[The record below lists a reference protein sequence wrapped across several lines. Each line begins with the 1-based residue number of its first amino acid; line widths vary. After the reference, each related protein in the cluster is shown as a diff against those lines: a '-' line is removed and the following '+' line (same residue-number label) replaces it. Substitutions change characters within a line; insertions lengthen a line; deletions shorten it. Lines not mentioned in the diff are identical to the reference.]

1 MVCAHRLA
9 GRMAWRSPVLLPFL
23 LVAVS
28 GNTAPFFNMTFVY
41 VPEDLE
47 LGEWGSLREAPA
59 CRRSGRGDAEQGLT
73 LPMSPGQH
81 AFQLTAIDIDG
92 DPLTYS
98 ISGAEAFYFSVDPH
112 TGNVTLRNSL
122 DRELLARLTIIVKV
136 FDQMNEAVS
145 RKLTIIVED
154 RNDNAPVFQHLP
166 YEASIPENMTL
177 NSTIYTVF
185 ANDSDTGN
193 ASKVSYSIEE
203 VIPDSTKN
211 RWLFYILPNGNV
223 VLNGSLDYA
232 KNTFYQLKI
241 LAKDGGG
248 ILHNMLTFQQSS
260 TYLSLTIRDLPNLD
274 PRFLNEPY
282 SSSVPENCTLGT
294 TVLTVTAVDRDT
306 RVNDEIFYSI
316 TNASVPFAINATTG
330 TITVSG
336 PLDREQLPSE
346 EVLLEVMARE
356 KNLDIYGKVAQAS
369 TLVEV
374 MVTDVNDNKP
384 QFYHCS
390 LPNCNFFTS
399 AQNNFR
405 GNIIEHSSSRLP
417 VSNLSIVAHDPD
429 KGINSNYELYLQGPN
444 ASAFTVS
451 PAKIVGTGEV
461 QLLVQDPSSVDYE
474 ISHVMVVQIIA
485 NDMGNPTDCCST
497 ATVTI
502 DLIDSNDHI
511 PEFPQSTYNLKVMEN
526 SPAGTTIS
534 PNITAYDP
542 DSGVLGQITY
552 ELLPDSIRKIF
563 TVNATTGAVLVQNGS
578 LLDRETRSIYY
589 ANLQAKDGG
598 NLVGTTV
605 LEITVLDDNDM
616 APIIT
621 GSYFISV
628 EEGQNVRTQIQ
639 AIDND
644 EPGNRNS
651 QLGFKILSGP
661 FSNNFTIN
669 ATTGEM
675 HSKEPLDREA
685 LEDEQGQMVVT
696 VEVYDHGMP
705 QLSTSVNVTITV
717 GDMNDNAPVFLNQS
731 YEFSVF
737 EDSPGRSC
745 VARLV
750 GPAVSRS
757 QCPLATECLSPPAGS
772 LVGEVEATDADRT
785 EINSRISFLLQRG
798 SGSSNFLIRSS
809 HLQPGYYG
817 GQLFVDPDTS
827 LDYDTLQQKFFSLVV
842 LAENTAADNMGDA
855 TNVSVVVHILDI
867 NDEPPTILPASLKD
881 VHVSENGTQQ
891 GLVHTLFA
899 FDPDT
904 NHSLVF
910 EELAVAC
917 FKGASSAGEV
927 CWDWFMLAPNGSV
940 LVNSLDIDYELC
952 DSVVLTLRA
961 EDLYT
966 ENGNHYS
973 QNGMTPTPCS
983 FHHHW
988 AWWVVG
994 PVSPTSQEELWGAGQ
1009 EPTSLAIER
1018 GCPSFF
1024 GPCHRDLSL
1033 LGGQGSHRQQRV
1045 LQGCSVGDWSSA
1057 FGTFA
1062 ETLRILITDVNDNTP
1077 LFLPILETFVVVPE
1091 ISPVDLQVATVKA
1104 TDADSE
1110 LRGTITFSIVS
1121 VVLVEDN
1128 GVSRPFENLFKVVT
1142 TPEQDSY
1149 VGSIQVA
1156 SNLDGSLKGQ
1166 YQVTVEA
1173 RDGEAP
1179 AHTAQTVLNIFTV
1192 DQSYRVRLQFVTTVD
1207 EVQSNSENIKVAL
1220 TTATKAGV
1228 YVVAIRS
1235 VEDTRA
1241 SQGEAKSVMEA
1252 YFVYSNGTALDVNQ
1266 LTVLIQSDPLVLAE
1280 LVNLGLAVIGPGE
1293 VVKPTR
1299 ETELIGIIA
1308 GLVAFLLIFILI
1320 MTLVLVLTTRSYK
1333 RKLSAM
1339 KALKVATTFS
1349 PAMAQ
1354 QGAGIPGT
1362 NQYNAEGANPML
1374 NLSLDPSHDL
1384 GFHED
1389 SSSVASMN
1397 SLDENAVNAPG
1408 DNNLKAE
1415 QDKEQL
1421 MDPTNEEVLVAAL
1434 NLKEPTKPVYINNTF
1449 TTTDL

>member
-1 MVCAHRLA
+1 H
-9 GRMAWRSPVLLPFL
+9 PLLL
-23 LVAVS
+23 VS

-47 LGEWGSLREAPA
+47 LG
-59 CRRSGRGDAEQGLT
+59 
-73 LPMSPGQH
+73 QH

-98 ISGAEAFYFSVDPH
+98 ISGPEAFYFSVNAQ

-122 DRELLARLTIIVKV
+122 DRELVARLTIIVQV
-136 FDQMNEAVS
+136 SDGTNEAVS
-145 RKLTIIVED
+145 RKLTVIVED
-154 RNDNAPVFQHLP
+154 RNDNAPVFQYLP
-166 YEASIPENMTL
+166 YEASVPEDMKL
-177 NSTIYTVF
+177 NSIIYTVF

-211 RWLFYILPNGNV
+211 HWLFYILPNGSV

-232 KNTFYQLKI
+232 KNTFYQLRI

-248 ILHNMLTFQQSS
+248 LLHNVLTFQQSS
-260 TYLSLTIRDLPNLD
+260 AYLSLTIRDLPNLD

-282 SSSVPENCTLGT
+282 SGSVLENCDLGT
-294 TVLTVTAVDRDT
+294 TVLTVTAMDRDT
-306 RVNDEIFYSI
+306 GVNDEIFY
-316 TNASVPFAINATTG
+316 NADVPLAINATTG

-336 PLDREQLPSE
+336 HLDREQLPSD
-346 EVLLEVMARE
+346 EVLLEVTARE
-356 KNLDIYGKVAQAS
+356 KNLDIYGKVAQTS
-369 TLVEV
+369 TLVTV
-374 MVTDVNDNKP
+374 TVTDVNDNKP

-390 LPNCNFFTS
+390 LPSCNFSTS

-451 PAKIVGTGEV
+451 PTKIVGTGEV

-485 NDMGNPTDCCST
+485 NDTGNPTDCCST

-511 PEFPQSTYNLKVMEN
+511 PEFPQSIYNLSVMEN
-526 SPAGTTIS
+526 SPAGTVIS

-552 ELLPDSIRKIF
+552 QLLPEGIRKTF
-563 TVNATTGAVLVQNGS
+563 MVNATTGAVLVQNGS

-616 APIIT
+616 APIII

-628 EEGQNVRTQIQ
+628 EEGQNIRTQIQ

-644 EPGNRNS
+644 EPGNPNS
-651 QLGFKILSGP
+651 ELGFKILPGP

-669 ATTGEM
+669 AATGEM

-685 LEDEQGQMVVT
+685 LEDERGQMVVT
-696 VEVYDHGMP
+696 VEVYDHGVP

-717 GDMNDNAPVFLNQS
+717 GDINDNAPVFLNQS

-737 EDSPGRSC
+737 EDSPG
-745 VARLV
+745 
-750 GPAVSRS
+750 
-757 QCPLATECLSPPAGS
+757 SP
-772 LVGEVEATDADRT
+772 VGEVEATDADRT

-809 HLQPGYYG
+809 YLGPGHYC
-817 GQLFVDPDTS
+817 GQLSVDPDMS
-827 LDYDTLQQKFFSLVV
+827 LDYDTLEQKFFFLVV
-842 LAENTAADNMGDA
+842 LAENTAADNVGDTA
-855 TNVSVVVHILDI
+855 NVSVMVHILDV
-867 NDEPPTILPASLKD
+867 NDEPPTVLSDSLQD

-891 GLVHTLFA
+891 GLVHMLVA
-899 FDPDT
+899 SDPDT

-917 FKGASSAGEV
+917 FKGANSAGDV
-927 CWDWFMLAPNGSV
+927 CWDWFVLTPNGSV

-952 DSVVLTLRA
+952 DRVVLTLRA

-966 ENGNHYS
+966 EKGNRYS
-973 QNGMTPTPCS
+973 QN
-983 FHHHW
+983 
-988 AWWVVG
+988 
-994 PVSPTSQEELWGAGQ
+994 
-1009 EPTSLAIER
+1009 
-1018 GCPSFF
+1018 
-1024 GPCHRDLSL
+1024 
-1033 LGGQGSHRQQRV
+1033 
-1045 LQGCSVGDWSSA
+1045 
-1057 FGTFA
+1057 

-1077 LFLPILETFVVVPE
+1077 VFLPILETFVVVPE

-1104 TDADSE
+1104 TDADSG
-1110 LRGTITFSIVS
+1110 LSGTITFSIIS

-1142 TPEQDSY
+1142 TSEQDSY

-1156 SNLDGSLKGQ
+1156 SNLDVSLKGQ

-1179 AHTAQTVLNIFTV
+1179 VHTAQTTVNIFAV
-1192 DQSYRVRLQFVTTVD
+1192 DQTYRVRLQFVTTVD

-1228 YVVAIRS
+1228 YVVAIRNM
-1235 VEDTRA
+1235 EDTRA
-1241 SQGEAKSVMEA
+1241 SQVEAKSVMEA

-1266 LTVLIQSDPLVLAE
+1266 LSVLIQSDPLVLAE
-1280 LVNLGLAVIGPGE
+1280 LVNLGLAIIGPGE

-1308 GLVAFLLIFILI
+1308 GLAAFLLIFILI

-1339 KALKVATTFS
+1339 KALKVATTLS

-1374 NLSLDPSHDL
+1374 NLSLNPSHDL
-1384 GFHED
+1384 GFHEED

-1397 SLDENAVNAPG
+1397 SLDENTVNAPR
-1408 DNNLKAE
+1408 DDNLKGKQGKAW
-1415 QDKEQL
+1415 L
-1421 MDPTNEEVLVAAL
+1421 TDPSDEEVLVAAL
-1434 NLKEPTKPVYINNTF
+1434 NLKEPTKIACINNTF

>member
-1 MVCAHRLA
+1 L
-9 GRMAWRSPVLLPFL
+9 L
-23 LVAVS
+23 LVVS
-28 GNTAPFFNMTFVY
+28 GNTAPFFNMTLVY
-41 VPEDLE
+41 VPEDLQ
-47 LGEWGSLREAPA
+47 L
-59 CRRSGRGDAEQGLT
+59 
-73 LPMSPGQH
+73 GQH

-98 ISGAEAFYFSVDPH
+98 ISGSDAFYFSVDTR

-122 DRELLARLTIIVKV
+122 DREHQA
-136 FDQMNEAVS
+136 
-145 RKLTIIVED
+145 KLTITVQVFDRINDPVSKKLTVIVED
-154 RNDNAPVFQHLP
+154 RNDNAPVFQNLP
-166 YEASIPENMTL
+166 YETSIPENL
-177 NSTIYTVF
+177 KLDSIIYTVF

-211 RWLFYILPNGNV
+211 RWLFYILPNGSV

-232 KNTFYQLKI
+232 RNTFYQLKI

-248 ILHNMLTFQQSS
+248 LLHNVLTFQQSS
-260 TYLSLTIRDLPNLD
+260 TYLTLTILDLPNLD

-282 SSSVPENCTLGT
+282 SGSVPENCALGT
-294 TVLTVTAVDRDT
+294 TVLTVTAMDRDT
-306 RVNDEIFYSI
+306 GVNDEISYSI
-316 TNASVPFAINATTG
+316 TNTTILFAINAMTG

-336 PLDREQLPSE
+336 HLDREQLPSE
-346 EVLLEVMARE
+346 EVFLAVTASE
-356 KNLDIYGKVAQAS
+356 KNLDIHGKVAQTS
-369 TLVEV
+369 TMVAV
-374 MVTDVNDNKP
+374 TVTDVNDNKP

-390 LPNCNFFTS
+390 LPNCNFSTS

-429 KGINSNYELYLQGPN
+429 KGINSNYELYLQGLD

-485 NDMGNPTDCCST
+485 NDTGNPTDCCST

-502 DLIDSNDHI
+502 DLIDTNDHI
-511 PEFPQSTYNLKVMEN
+511 PEFPQSTYNLSVMEN
-526 SPAGTTIS
+526 SPDGTIII

-552 ELLPDSIRKIF
+552 QLLPESIRKVF
-563 TVNATTGAVLVQNGS
+563 MVNATTGAVLVQNGS

-598 NLVGTTV
+598 DLVGTTV
-605 LEITVLDDNDM
+605 LEITVLDENDM
-616 APIIT
+616 APIVT

-628 EEGQNVRTQIQ
+628 EEGQNVTTQIQ

-644 EPGNRNS
+644 EPGNPNS
-651 QLGFKILSGP
+651 ELGFRILPGP

-675 HSKEPLDREA
+675 HSKGPLDREA

-696 VEVYDHGMP
+696 VEVYDHGVP

-717 GDMNDNAPVFLNQS
+717 GDLNDNAPMFLNQS

-737 EDSPGRSC
+737 EDSPG
-745 VARLV
+745 
-750 GPAVSRS
+750 
-757 QCPLATECLSPPAGS
+757 S
-772 LVGEVEATDADRT
+772 LVGEVQATDADRT

-798 SGSSNFLIRSS
+798 SGSSNFLIRSVR
-809 HLQPGYYG
+809 LGPGYYG
-817 GQLFVDPDTS
+817 GLLSVDPDMS
-827 LDYDTLQQKFFSLVV
+827 LDYDTLEQKFFSLVM
-842 LAENTAADNMGDA
+842 LAENTAADIVGDTA
-855 TNVSVVVHILDI
+855 NVSVVVHILDV
-867 NDEPPTILPASLKD
+867 NDEPPIILPTSLQD
-881 VHVSENGTQQ
+881 VHVSENGTQL
-891 GLVHTLFA
+891 GLVSTLVA
-899 FDPDT
+899 SDPDT

-927 CWDWFMLAPNGSV
+927 CRDWFLLTPNGSL
-940 LVNSLDIDYELC
+940 LVNSSDIDYELC
-952 DSVVLTLRA
+952 DRVMLTLRA

-966 ENGNHYS
+966 EKGNRYS
-973 QNGMTPTPCS
+973 QN
-983 FHHHW
+983 
-988 AWWVVG
+988 
-994 PVSPTSQEELWGAGQ
+994 
-1009 EPTSLAIER
+1009 
-1018 GCPSFF
+1018 
-1024 GPCHRDLSL
+1024 
-1033 LGGQGSHRQQRV
+1033 
-1045 LQGCSVGDWSSA
+1045 
-1057 FGTFA
+1057 
-1062 ETLRILITDVNDNTP
+1062 ETLRILITDVNDNAP
-1077 LFLPILETFVVVPE
+1077 VFLPILETFVVVPE

-1104 TDADSE
+1104 TDADSG
-1110 LRGTITFSIVS
+1110 LSGTVTFSIVS

-1128 GVSRPFENLFKVVT
+1128 GVSRPFENLFKVLT
-1142 TPEQDSY
+1142 TREQDIY

-1173 RDGEAP
+1173 QDSEAP
-1179 AHTAQTVLNIFTV
+1179 VHTVQTVLNIFAV

-1207 EVQSNSENIKVAL
+1207 EVQSNSDNIKVAL

-1228 YVVAIRS
+1228 YVVAIRT
-1235 VEDTRA
+1235 VEDSRA
-1241 SQGEAKSVMEA
+1241 SQVEAKSVMEA

-1266 LTVLIQSDPLVLAE
+1266 LSVLIQSDPLVLAE
-1280 LVNLGLAVIGPGE
+1280 LVKLGLAVIGPGE
-1293 VVKPTR
+1293 VAKPTR

-1308 GLVAFLLIFILI
+1308 GLAAFLLLFILI

-1349 PAMAQ
+1349 PAMVQ

-1374 NLSLDPSHDL
+1374 HLSLDPSHDL

-1397 SLDENAVNAPG
+1397 SLDENTVDAPG
-1408 DNNLKAE
+1408 DNLKAK
-1415 QDKEQL
+1415 QSKAQL
-1421 MDPTNEEVLVAAL
+1421 TDHTDEEVLVAAL
-1434 NLKEPTKPVYINNTF
+1434 KLKEPTKTACINSTF

>member
-1 MVCAHRLA
+1 
-9 GRMAWRSPVLLPFL
+9 MAWHSLLLLPFL
-23 LVAVS
+23 LVTVS
-28 GNTAPFFNMTFVY
+28 SNTAPFFNMTIVY

-47 LGEWGSLREAPA
+47 LG
-59 CRRSGRGDAEQGLT
+59 QY
-73 LPMSPGQH
+73 
-81 AFQLTAIDIDG
+81 AFQLKAIDIDG

-98 ISGAEAFYFSVDPH
+98 ISGPEAFYFSVNAQ

-122 DRELLARLTIIVKV
+122 DRELQARLTITVGV
-136 FDQMNEAVS
+136 FDGMNDAVS

-154 RNDNAPVFQHLP
+154 RNDNAPVFQNLT
-166 YEASIPENMTL
+166 YKTSIPETTKIG
-177 NSTIYTVF
+177 SVIYTVF

-193 ASKVSYSIEE
+193 ASKVTYSIEE
-203 VIPDSTKN
+203 VIPDNTKN
-211 RWLFYILPNGNV
+211 HWLFYILANGNV

-232 KNTFYQLKI
+232 KNTFYQIKI

-248 ILHNMLTFQQSS
+248 MLHNVLTFHETS
-260 TYLSLTIRDLPNLD
+260 TYLSLTIEDQPNLD
-274 PRFLNEPY
+274 PRFLSEPY
-282 SSSVPENCTLGT
+282 SGSVPENCALGT
-294 TVLTVTAVDRDT
+294 TVLTVTAMDRDT
-306 RVNDEIFYSI
+306 GVNDKIFYSI
-316 TNASVPFAINATTG
+316 TNASVPFAINAMTG
-330 TITVSG
+330 IITVSG

-346 EVLLEVMARE
+346 EVLLEVTARE
-356 KNLDIYGKVAQAS
+356 KNLDIHNKVAQAS
-369 TLVEV
+369 TLVKV

-384 QFYHCS
+384 KFYHCS
-390 LPNCNFFTS
+390 LPSCNFLTG

-405 GNIIEHSSSRLP
+405 GSIIEHSSSRLP

-429 KGINSNYELYLQGPN
+429 KSINSNYKLYLQGPN
-444 ASAFTVS
+444 ARAFTVS
-451 PAKIVGTGEV
+451 PLEIVGTGEV
-461 QLLVQDPSSVDYE
+461 QLLVQNPSAVDYE

-511 PEFPQSTYNLKVMEN
+511 PEFPRSTYNLSVMEN
-526 SPAGTTIS
+526 SPAGTIIS
-534 PNITAYDP
+534 SNITAYDP
-542 DSGVLGQITY
+542 DSGALGQITY
-552 ELLPDSIRKIF
+552 QLLPESIRKIF

-616 APIIT
+616 VPIIT

-628 EEGQNVRTQIQ
+628 EEGQNISTKIQ

-644 EPGNRNS
+644 EPGNHNS
-651 QLGFKILSGP
+651 KLGFKILPGP

-669 ATTGEM
+669 AATGEVC
-675 HSKEPLDREA
+675 SKEPLDREA
-685 LEDEQGQMVVT
+685 LEDERGQMVLT
-696 VEVYDHGMP
+696 VKVYDHGVP
-705 QLSTSVNVTITV
+705 QLSTLVNITITV
-717 GDMNDNAPVFLNQS
+717 GDVNDNAPMFLNQS

-737 EDSPGRSC
+737 EDSPGSF
-745 VARLV
+745 
-750 GPAVSRS
+750 
-757 QCPLATECLSPPAGS
+757 
-772 LVGEVEATDADRT
+772 VGEVEARDADRT

-809 HLQPGYYG
+809 SLASGYYS
-817 GQLFVDPDTS
+817 GQLSMDPDMS

-842 LAENTAADNMGDA
+842 LAENTATDNVGDTA
-855 TNVSVVVHILDI
+855 NVSVVVHILDI
-867 NDEPPTILPASLKD
+867 NDESPTILPNSLQD
-881 VHVSENGTQQ
+881 VRVSENGTQH
-891 GLVHTLFA
+891 GLVCVLA
-899 FDPDT
+899 ASDPDT
-904 NHSLVF
+904 NPLLVF
-910 EELAVAC
+910 EELAVTC

-940 LVNSLDIDYELC
+940 LVNSSDIDYELC
-952 DSVVLTLRA
+952 DRVMLTLRA

-966 ENGNHYS
+966 EKGNRYS
-973 QNGMTPTPCS
+973 QN
-983 FHHHW
+983 
-988 AWWVVG
+988 
-994 PVSPTSQEELWGAGQ
+994 
-1009 EPTSLAIER
+1009 
-1018 GCPSFF
+1018 
-1024 GPCHRDLSL
+1024 
-1033 LGGQGSHRQQRV
+1033 
-1045 LQGCSVGDWSSA
+1045 
-1057 FGTFA
+1057 
-1062 ETLRILITDVNDNTP
+1062 ETLRILITDVNDNMP
-1077 LFLPILETFVVVPE
+1077 VFLPISETFVVVPE

-1104 TDADSE
+1104 TDADSGPK
-1110 LRGTITFSIVS
+1110 GTITFSIIS

-1128 GVSRPFENLFKVVT
+1128 GVSRPFESLFKVET

-1149 VGSIQVA
+1149 IGSIQVA
-1156 SNLDGSLKGQ
+1156 SNLDGSLKGE

-1173 RDGEAP
+1173 RDGDAP
-1179 AHTAQTVLNIFTV
+1179 GHTAQTVLNIFAV
-1192 DQSYRVRLQFVTTVD
+1192 DQSYRVRLQFVTAVD
-1207 EVQSNSENIKVAL
+1207 EVQSNSESIKAAL

-1235 VEDTRA
+1235 TEDTRA
-1241 SQGEAKSVMEA
+1241 SRVKAKSVMEA
-1252 YFVYSNGTALDVNQ
+1252 YFVYSNGTALDVNE
-1266 LTVLIQSDPLVLAE
+1266 LSVLIQSDPLVLAE

-1293 VVKPTR
+1293 VAKPTK

-1308 GLVAFLLIFILI
+1308 GLAAFLLIFILI

-1374 NLSLDPSHDL
+1374 NLSLNPSHDL

-1389 SSSVASMN
+1389 SISVASLHSMN
-1397 SLDENAVNAPG
+1397 SLDENTVNSPG
-1408 DNNLKAE
+1408 DNHLRAK
-1415 QDKEQL
+1415 DDMQL
-1421 MDPTNEEVLVAAL
+1421 TDSINDEVLVAAL
-1434 NLKEPTKPVYINNTF
+1434 NMKEPTEKVYINTTF

>member
-1 MVCAHRLA
+1 
-9 GRMAWRSPVLLPFL
+9 RMAWPSLLLLPFL
-23 LVAVS
+23 LAAVS
-28 GNTAPFFNMTFVY
+28 SNTAPFFNMTLVY

-47 LGEWGSLREAPA
+47 LG
-59 CRRSGRGDAEQGLT
+59 Q
-73 LPMSPGQH
+73 Q
-81 AFQLTAIDIDG
+81 AFQLAAIDIDG
-92 DPLTYS
+92 DPLTYR
-98 ISGAEAFYFSVDPH
+98 ISGPDAFYFSVDPK
-112 TGNVTLRNSL
+112 TGNVTLRSSL
-122 DRELLARLTIIVKV
+122 DRELQAKLTIMVEVSDGI
-136 FDQMNEAVS
+136 NEVVS
-145 RKLTIIVED
+145 RKLTIIVDD
-154 RNDNAPVFQHLP
+154 RNDNVPVFQHLP
-166 YEASIPENMTL
+166 YETSIPENMEL
-177 NSTIYTVF
+177 NSIIYTVF
-185 ANDSDTGN
+185 ADDRDNGN

-203 VIPDSTKN
+203 VIPDSMKN
-211 RWLFYILPNGNV
+211 HWLFYILPNGSV
-223 VLNGSLDYA
+223 VLNGSLNYA
-232 KNTFYQLKI
+232 QNTFYQLKI

-248 ILHNMLTFQQSS
+248 MLHNMLTFQQSS
-260 TYLSLTIRDLPNLD
+260 TYLSLTIQDLPNLD

-282 SSSVPENCTLGT
+282 SGSVPENCALGT
-294 TVLTVTAVDRDT
+294 TVLTVTAMDRDT
-306 RVNDEIFYSI
+306 GVNDEIYYSI
-316 TNASVPFAINATTG
+316 TNASIPFAINTTTG

-356 KNLDIYGKVAQAS
+356 KNRDIHNKVAQAS
-369 TLVEV
+369 TLVTV

-390 LPNCNFFTS
+390 LPSCNFSTS

-405 GNIIEHSSSRLP
+405 GNIVEHSSSRLP

-461 QLLVQDPSSVDYE
+461 QLLVQDPFSVDYE
-474 ISHVMVVQIIA
+474 ISHVMVVQIVA
-485 NDMGNPTDCCST
+485 NDKGNPMDCCST

-502 DLIDSNDHI
+502 NLIDSNDHI
-511 PEFPQSTYNLKVMEN
+511 PEFVQSTYNLSVMEN
-526 SPAGTTIS
+526 SPAGTIIS

-552 ELLPDSIRKIF
+552 QLLPESIRKIF

-589 ANLQAKDGG
+589 ANLQAKDGD
-598 NLVGTTV
+598 NLVGTTM

-628 EEGQNVRTQIQ
+628 EEGQNVSTQIQ

-651 QLGFKILSGP
+651 ELGFKILPGP

-669 ATTGEM
+669 AATGEM
-675 HSKEPLDREA
+675 HSREPLDREA

-696 VEVYDHGMP
+696 VEVYDHGVP
-705 QLSTSVNVTITV
+705 QLSTLVNVTITV
-717 GDMNDNAPVFLNQS
+717 GDMNDNAPMFLNQS

-737 EDSPGRSC
+737 EDSPGFF
-745 VARLV
+745 
-750 GPAVSRS
+750 
-757 QCPLATECLSPPAGS
+757 
-772 LVGEVEATDADRT
+772 VGEVEGIDADQT
-785 EINSRISFLLQRG
+785 EINSRISFLLQRS

-809 HLQPGYYG
+809 RLGPGHYG
-817 GQLFVDPDTS
+817 GNLSMDPDLS
-827 LDYDTLQQKFFSLVV
+827 LDYDNLQPKFFSLVV
-842 LAENTAADNMGDA
+842 LAENTAANNVGGTA
-855 TNVSVVVHILDI
+855 NVSVVVHILDI
-867 NDEPPTILPASLKD
+867 NDEPPTILPASLQD
-881 VHVSENGTQQ
+881 VYVSENGTQR
-891 GLVHTLFA
+891 GVVHTLVA
-899 FDPDT
+899 SDPDT

-910 EELAVAC
+910 EELAVTC

-927 CWDWFMLAPNGSV
+927 CWDWFVLALNGSV
-940 LVNSLDIDYELC
+940 LVNSSDIDYELC
-952 DSVVLTLRA
+952 DRVVLTLRA
-961 EDLYT
+961 EDLRT
-966 ENGNHYS
+966 KKGNRYS
-973 QNGMTPTPCS
+973 QNAWLHTSMTTLSIC
-983 FHHHW
+983 
-988 AWWVVG
+988 
-994 PVSPTSQEELWGAGQ
+994 L
-1009 EPTSLAIER
+1009 SLA
-1018 GCPSFF
+1018 
-1024 GPCHRDLSL
+1024 
-1033 LGGQGSHRQQRV
+1033 
-1045 LQGCSVGDWSSA
+1045 
-1057 FGTFA
+1057 
-1062 ETLRILITDVNDNTP
+1062 
-1077 LFLPILETFVVVPE
+1077 VVVPE

-1104 TDADSE
+1104 TDVDSE

-1179 AHTAQTVLNIFTV
+1179 VHAAQTVLNIFTV
-1192 DQSYRVRLQFVTTVD
+1192 DQSYRVRLQFMKTVD
-1207 EVQSNSENIKVAL
+1207 EVQSNSKNIKAAL

-1228 YVVAIRS
+1228 YIVAIRS
-1235 VEDTRA
+1235 MEDTRA
-1241 SQGEAKSVMEA
+1241 SRVEAKSVMEA

-1266 LTVLIQSDPLVLAE
+1266 LSVLIQSNPLVLAE
-1280 LVNLGLAVIGPGE
+1280 LVNLGLAVIVSGARQGAQGEGISPMWGWGGGP
-1293 VVKPTR
+1293 
-1299 ETELIGIIA
+1299 LA
-1308 GLVAFLLIFILI
+1308 GTVPSPLLCARALG
-1320 MTLVLVLTTRSYK
+1320 SYK

-1339 KALKVATTFS
+1339 KALKAATTFS
-1349 PAMAQ
+1349 PATVQ

-1374 NLSLDPSHDL
+1374 NLSFDPSHDL

-1397 SLDENAVNAPG
+1397 SLDENIVNAPG
-1408 DNNLKAE
+1408 DDNLKA
-1415 QDKEQL
+1415 KHGKVQL
-1421 MDPTNEEVLVAAL
+1421 TDPTDEEVLVAAL
-1434 NLKEPTKPVYINNTF
+1434 NLKDPTKTAYTNQTF

>member
-1 MVCAHRLA
+1 L
-9 GRMAWRSPVLLPFL
+9 L
-23 LVAVS
+23 LVVS

-47 LGEWGSLREAPA
+47 
-59 CRRSGRGDAEQGLT
+59 
-73 LPMSPGQH
+73 PGQH
-81 AFQLTAIDIDG
+81 AFQLTAVDIDG

-98 ISGAEAFYFSVDPH
+98 ISGPEAFYFSVDPQ

-122 DRELLARLTIIVKV
+122 DRELLARLTIIVEV
-136 FDQMNEAVS
+136 YDGTNEAVS

-154 RNDNAPVFQHLP
+154 RNDNAPVFQYLP
-166 YEASIPENMTL
+166 YETSIPENMTL
-177 NSTIYTVF
+177 DSIIYTVF

-193 ASKVSYSIEE
+193 ASKVSYSIQE

-211 RWLFYILPNGNV
+211 RWLFYILPNGSV

-248 ILHNMLTFQQSS
+248 LLHNVLTFQQSS

-282 SSSVPENCTLGT
+282 SGSVPENCALGT
-294 TVLTVTAVDRDT
+294 TVLTVTAMDRDT
-306 RVNDEIFYSI
+306 GVNDEISYSI
-316 TNASVPFAINATTG
+316 TNTSIPFAINATTG

-336 PLDREQLPSE
+336 QLDREQLPSE
-346 EVLLEVMARE
+346 EVLLEVVACE
-356 KNLDIYGKVAQAS
+356 KNVDIYGKKAQTT
-369 TLVEV
+369 TLVTV
-374 MVTDVNDNKP
+374 VVTDVNDNKP

-390 LPNCNFFTS
+390 LPSCNFSTG

-405 GNIIEHSSSRLP
+405 GNITEHSSSRLP
-417 VSNLSIVAHDPD
+417 VSNLNIVAHDAD
-429 KGINSNYELYLQGPN
+429 KGINSNFELYLQGPD

-461 QLLVQDPSSVDYE
+461 QILVQDPSSVDYE

-485 NDMGNPTDCCST
+485 NDTGNPTDCCST

-502 DLIDSNDHI
+502 DLIDANDHI
-511 PEFPQSTYNLKVMEN
+511 PEFPQSTYNLSVMEN
-526 SPAGTTIS
+526 SPDGTIIS

-542 DSGVLGQITY
+542 DSGALGQITY
-552 ELLPDSIRKIF
+552 QLLPESIRKIF
-563 TVNATTGAVLVQNGS
+563 TVNATTGAVLVLNGS

-621 GSYFISV
+621 GSYYISV
-628 EEGQNVRTQIQ
+628 EEGQNVTTQIQ

-651 QLGFKILSGP
+651 ELGFKILPGP
-661 FSNNFTIN
+661 FSNNFTID
-669 ATTGEM
+669 AATGEM

-685 LEDEQGQMVVT
+685 VEDERGQMVVT
-696 VEVYDHGMP
+696 VEVYDHGVP

-717 GDMNDNAPVFLNQS
+717 ADLNDNAPMFLNQS

-737 EDSPGRSC
+737 ENSP
-745 VARLV
+745 
-750 GPAVSRS
+750 
-757 QCPLATECLSPPAGS
+757 GS

-785 EINSRISFLLQRG
+785 EINSRISFLLERG
-798 SGSSNFLIRSS
+798 GGSSNFLIRSS
-809 HLQPGYYG
+809 YLRPGHYG
-817 GQLFVDPDTS
+817 GQLSVDPDIS
-827 LDYDTLQQKFFSLVV
+827 LDYDSLQQRFFSLVV
-842 LAENTAADNMGDA
+842 LAENTAADSVGDTA
-855 TNVSVVVHILDI
+855 NVSVVVHILDI
-867 NDEPPTILPASLKD
+867 NDEPPTILPASLQD

-891 GLVHTLFA
+891 GLVCTLDA
-899 FDPDT
+899 SDADT

-910 EELAVAC
+910 EELAVTC
-917 FKGASSAGEV
+917 FKGASGAGEV
-927 CWDWFMLAPNGSV
+927 CWDWFVLAPNGSV
-940 LVNSLDIDYELC
+940 LVNSSDIDYELC
-952 DSVVLTLRA
+952 DRVVLTLRA

-966 ENGNHYS
+966 EKGNRYS
-973 QNGMTPTPCS
+973 QN
-983 FHHHW
+983 
-988 AWWVVG
+988 
-994 PVSPTSQEELWGAGQ
+994 
-1009 EPTSLAIER
+1009 
-1018 GCPSFF
+1018 
-1024 GPCHRDLSL
+1024 
-1033 LGGQGSHRQQRV
+1033 
-1045 LQGCSVGDWSSA
+1045 
-1057 FGTFA
+1057 
-1062 ETLRILITDVNDNTP
+1062 ETLRILITDVNDNAP
-1077 LFLPILETFVVVPE
+1077 IFLPILETFVVVPE

-1104 TDADSE
+1104 TDADSG
-1110 LRGTITFSIVS
+1110 LRGTISFSIVS

-1128 GVSRPFENLFKVVT
+1128 GASRPFENLFKVET

-1173 RDGEAP
+1173 RDSEAP
-1179 AHTAQTVLNIFTV
+1179 VHTAQTVLNIFTV
-1192 DQSYRVRLQFVTTVD
+1192 DQSYRVRLQFVTTVE
-1207 EVQSNSENIKVAL
+1207 EVQSNSEKIKAAL
-1220 TTATKAGV
+1220 TAATKAGV
-1228 YVVAIRS
+1228 YVVAIRHM
-1235 VEDTRA
+1235 EETRA
-1241 SQGEAKSVMEA
+1241 SQVEAKAVMEA

-1266 LTVLIQSDPLVLAE
+1266 LSVLIQSDPLVLAE
-1280 LVNLGLAVIGPGE
+1280 LVKMGLAVIGPGE
-1293 VVKPTR
+1293 VAKPTR

-1308 GLVAFLLIFILI
+1308 GLAAFLLIFILI
-1320 MTLVLVLTTRSYK
+1320 ITLVLVLTTRSYK

-1389 SSSVASMN
+1389 ASSVASMN
-1397 SLDENAVNAPG
+1397 SLDENTVNAPG
-1408 DNNLKAE
+1408 NDNFKAK
-1415 QDKEQL
+1415 QGKVQL
-1421 MDPTNEEVLVAAL
+1421 MDPTDDEALVAAL
-1434 NLKEPTKPVYINNTF
+1434 NLKEPSRTAYINTAF

>member
-1 MVCAHRLA
+1 
-9 GRMAWRSPVLLPFL
+9 
-23 LVAVS
+23 S
-28 GNTAPFFNMTFVY
+28 GNTAPFFNMTIVN

-47 LGEWGSLREAPA
+47 LGK
-59 CRRSGRGDAEQGLT
+59 
-73 LPMSPGQH
+73 H

-92 DPLTYS
+92 DPLTYG
-98 ISGAEAFYFSVDPH
+98 ISGPEAFYFSLDAQ
-112 TGNVTLRNSL
+112 TGNVTLQNSL
-122 DRELLARLTIIVKV
+122 DREFLAKLTIIVQV
-136 FDQMNEAVS
+136 FDGVNDAVS
-145 RKLTIIVED
+145 RKLTVIVDD

-166 YEASIPENMTL
+166 YNTSIPEDTKL
-177 NSTIYTVF
+177 DSIIYTVF
-185 ANDSDTGN
+185 ASDSDTGN

-203 VIPDSTKN
+203 VIPDSAKN

-248 ILHNMLTFQQSS
+248 LLHNVLTFQQSS

-282 SSSVPENCTLGT
+282 SGSVPENCALGT
-294 TVLTVTAVDRDT
+294 TVLTVTAIDRDT
-306 RVNDEIFYSI
+306 GVNDEISYSI
-316 TNASVPFAINATTG
+316 TNASVPFAINATVG

-346 EVLLEVMARE
+346 EVLLEVMVSRSSKGNPILFLSPGSSDPLSPPAQARE
-356 KNLDIYGKVAQAS
+356 KNLDIHGKVAQAS
-369 TLVEV
+369 TLVAV

-390 LPNCNFFTS
+390 LPSCDFSTS

-451 PAKIVGTGEV
+451 PTKITGTGEV

-511 PEFPQSTYNLKVMEN
+511 PEFPQSTYNLSVMEN
-526 SPAGTTIS
+526 SPAGTIIS

-552 ELLPDSIRKIF
+552 QLLPESIRKTF

-616 APIIT
+616 PPIIT

-651 QLGFKILSGP
+651 ELGYKILPGP

-669 ATTGEM
+669 AATGEM

-685 LEDEQGQMVVT
+685 LEDERGQMVVT
-696 VEVYDHGMP
+696 VEVYDHGVP

-717 GDMNDNAPVFLNQS
+717 GDVNDNAPIFLNQS
-731 YEFSVF
+731 YEFSVV
-737 EDSPGRSC
+737 EDSPG
-745 VARLV
+745 
-750 GPAVSRS
+750 
-757 QCPLATECLSPPAGS
+757 T

-809 HLQPGYYG
+809 HLGPGHYG
-817 GQLFVDPDTS
+817 GQLSVDPDTS

-842 LAENTAADNMGDA
+842 LAENMAADNVGDTA
-855 TNVSVVVHILDI
+855 NVSVVVHVLDI
-867 NDEPPTILPASLKD
+867 NDVPPTVLKASLQD

-891 GLVHTLFA
+891 GLVCTLA
-899 FDPDT
+899 ASDPDT
-904 NHSLVF
+904 NHLLVF

-927 CWDWFMLAPNGSV
+927 CWDWFVLAPNGSV
-940 LVNSLDIDYELC
+940 LVNSSDIDYELC
-952 DSVVLTLRA
+952 DRVVLTLRA

-966 ENGNHYS
+966 EKGNRYS
-973 QNGMTPTPCS
+973 EN
-983 FHHHW
+983 
-988 AWWVVG
+988 
-994 PVSPTSQEELWGAGQ
+994 
-1009 EPTSLAIER
+1009 
-1018 GCPSFF
+1018 
-1024 GPCHRDLSL
+1024 
-1033 LGGQGSHRQQRV
+1033 
-1045 LQGCSVGDWSSA
+1045 
-1057 FGTFA
+1057 
-1062 ETLRILITDVNDNTP
+1062 ETLKILITDVNDNTP

-1091 ISPVDLQVATVKA
+1091 ISPVDLPVATVKA
-1104 TDADSE
+1104 TDADSG

-1142 TPEQDSY
+1142 TTEQDSY
-1149 VGSIQVA
+1149 IGNIQMA

-1179 AHTAQTVLNIFTV
+1179 VHTAQTVLNIFAV
-1192 DQSYRVRLQFVTTVD
+1192 DQSYCVRLQFVTTVD

-1220 TTATKAGV
+1220 TTATKAAV

-1235 VEDTRA
+1235 LEDTRA
-1241 SQGEAKSVMEA
+1241 SQVEVKSVMEA

-1266 LTVLIQSDPLVLAE
+1266 LSVLIQSDPLVLAK
-1280 LVNLGLAVIGPGE
+1280 LVNLGLAAIGPGE

-1308 GLVAFLLIFILI
+1308 GLAAFMLIFILI

-1349 PAMAQ
+1349 SATVQ

-1397 SLDENAVNAPG
+1397 SLDENTVNAPG
-1408 DNNLKAE
+1408 DDNLKAK
-1415 QDKEQL
+1415 QGKAQL
-1421 MDPTNEEVLVAAL
+1421 MDLTDEEVLVAAL
-1434 NLKEPTKPVYINNTF
+1434 NLKEPNKIAYTNMTF

>member
-1 MVCAHRLA
+1 
-9 GRMAWRSPVLLPFL
+9 RMAWCWLVLLPFL
-23 LVAVS
+23 LTAVS
-28 GNTAPFFNMTFVY
+28 GNTAPLFNMTVVY
-41 VPEDLE
+41 VPEDLQ
-47 LGEWGSLREAPA
+47 L
-59 CRRSGRGDAEQGLT
+59 
-73 LPMSPGQH
+73 GQH
-81 AFQLTAIDIDG
+81 AFQLTAIDLDG

-98 ISGAEAFYFSVDPH
+98 ISGQDAFYFSVDTQ
-112 TGNVTLRNSL
+112 TGNVTVRNSL
-122 DRELLARLTIIVKV
+122 DREH
-136 FDQMNEAVS
+136 EA
-145 RKLTIIVED
+145 KLTIFVQVFDGINEPVSRRLTVIVED
-154 RNDNAPVFQHLP
+154 RNDNAPVFQNLP
-166 YEASIPENMTL
+166 YEASIPENL
-177 NSTIYTVF
+177 KLDSIIYTVF

-211 RWLFYILPNGNV
+211 RWLFYILPNGSV

-232 KNTFYQLKI
+232 RNTFYQLKI

-248 ILHNMLTFQQSS
+248 LLHNVLTFQQSS
-260 TYLSLTIRDLPNLD
+260 TYLTLTILDLPNLD

-282 SSSVPENCTLGT
+282 SGSVPENCALGT
-294 TVLTVTAVDRDT
+294 TVLTVTAMDRDT
-306 RVNDEIFYSI
+306 GVNDEISYSI
-316 TNASVPFAINATTG
+316 TNATIPFAINAMTG

-336 PLDREQLPSE
+336 HLDREQLPSE
-346 EVLLEVMARE
+346 EVLLKVTARE
-356 KNLDIYGKVAQAS
+356 KNLDIHGKVAQAS
-369 TLVEV
+369 TLVAV
-374 MVTDVNDNKP
+374 TVTDVNDNKP

-390 LPNCNFFTS
+390 LSSCNFSTS

-417 VSNLSIVAHDPD
+417 VSNLSIVTHDPD
-429 KGINSNYELYLQGPN
+429 KGINSSYELYLQGPDAN
-444 ASAFTVS
+444 AFAVS

-461 QLLVQDPSSVDYE
+461 QILVQDPSSVDYE

-485 NDMGNPTDCCST
+485 NDTGNPTDCCST

-502 DLIDSNDHI
+502 DLIDTNDHI
-511 PEFPQSTYNLKVMEN
+511 PEFPQSTYNLSVMEN
-526 SPAGTTIS
+526 SPDGTIIA

-552 ELLPDSIRKIF
+552 QLLPESIRKVF
-563 TVNATTGAVLVQNGS
+563 MVNATTGALLVQNGS

-605 LEITVLDDNDM
+605 LEITVLDENDM
-616 APIIT
+616 APIVT

-628 EEGQNVRTQIQ
+628 EEGQNVTTQIQ

-651 QLGFKILSGP
+651 KLGFRILPGP

-685 LEDEQGQMVVT
+685 LEDERGQMVVT
-696 VEVYDHGMP
+696 VEVYDHGVP

-717 GDMNDNAPVFLNQS
+717 GDLNDNAPMFLNQS

-737 EDSPGRSC
+737 EDSPG
-745 VARLV
+745 
-750 GPAVSRS
+750 
-757 QCPLATECLSPPAGS
+757 SP
-772 LVGEVEATDADRT
+772 VGEVQATDADRT

-798 SGSSNFLIRSS
+798 TGSSNFLIRSVY
-809 HLQPGYYG
+809 LGPGHYG
-817 GQLFVDPDTS
+817 GQLSVDPDMS

-842 LAENTAADNMGDA
+842 LAENTAADIMGDTA
-855 TNVSVVVHILDI
+855 NVSVVVHILDV
-867 NDEPPTILPASLKD
+867 NDEPPIILPTSLQD
-881 VHVSENGTQQ
+881 VHVSENGTQL
-891 GLVHTLFA
+891 GLVDTLVA
-899 FDPDT
+899 SDPDT

-910 EELAVAC
+910 EELAVSC

-927 CWDWFMLAPNGSV
+927 CWGWFVLTPHGSLLA
-940 LVNSLDIDYELC
+940 NSSDIDYELC
-952 DSVVLTLRA
+952 DRVMLTLRV

-966 ENGNHYS
+966 EKGNRYS
-973 QNGMTPTPCS
+973 QN
-983 FHHHW
+983 
-988 AWWVVG
+988 
-994 PVSPTSQEELWGAGQ
+994 
-1009 EPTSLAIER
+1009 
-1018 GCPSFF
+1018 
-1024 GPCHRDLSL
+1024 
-1033 LGGQGSHRQQRV
+1033 
-1045 LQGCSVGDWSSA
+1045 
-1057 FGTFA
+1057 
-1062 ETLRILITDVNDNTP
+1062 ETLRILITDVNDNAP

-1104 TDADSE
+1104 TDADSG
-1110 LRGTITFSIVS
+1110 LSGTITFSIVS

-1128 GVSRPFENLFKVVT
+1128 GVSRPFENLFKVLT
-1142 TPEQDSY
+1142 TREQDIY

-1166 YQVTVEA
+1166 YQLTVEA
-1173 RDGEAP
+1173 QDSEAP
-1179 AHTAQTVLNIFTV
+1179 VHTTQTVLNIFAV
-1192 DQSYRVRLQFVTTVD
+1192 DQSHRVRLQFVTTVD
-1207 EVQSNSENIKVAL
+1207 EVQSNSNNIKVAL

-1228 YVVAIRS
+1228 YVVAIRT

-1241 SQGEAKSVMEA
+1241 SRVEAKSVMEA

-1266 LTVLIQSDPLVLAE
+1266 LSVLIQSDPLVLAE
-1280 LVNLGLAVIGPGE
+1280 LVKLGLAVIGPGE
-1293 VVKPTR
+1293 VAKPTR

-1308 GLVAFLLIFILI
+1308 GLAAFLLLFILI
-1320 MTLVLVLTTRSYK
+1320 MTLVLVLTTKSYK

-1374 NLSLDPSHDL
+1374 HLSLDPSHDL

-1397 SLDENAVNAPG
+1397 SLDENTVDAPG
-1408 DNNLKAE
+1408 DIIKAK
-1415 QDKEQL
+1415 QSKAQL
-1421 MDPTNEEVLVAAL
+1421 MDHTDEEVLVAAL
-1434 NLKEPTKPVYINNTF
+1434 NLKEPTKTACINSTF

>member
-1 MVCAHRLA
+1 
-9 GRMAWRSPVLLPFL
+9 MAWRSPVLLPFL

-47 LGEWGSLREAPA
+47 L
-59 CRRSGRGDAEQGLT
+59 
-73 LPMSPGQH
+73 GQH

-737 EDSPGRSC
+737 EDSPG
-745 VARLV
+745 
-750 GPAVSRS
+750 
-757 QCPLATECLSPPAGS
+757 S

-973 QNGMTPTPCS
+973 QN
-983 FHHHW
+983 
-988 AWWVVG
+988 
-994 PVSPTSQEELWGAGQ
+994 
-1009 EPTSLAIER
+1009 
-1018 GCPSFF
+1018 
-1024 GPCHRDLSL
+1024 
-1033 LGGQGSHRQQRV
+1033 
-1045 LQGCSVGDWSSA
+1045 
-1057 FGTFA
+1057 